1 MLIFESG
8 LDETTRLFLAD
19 KGFTVTSPDD
29 PITEL
34 DVLVNWIIS
43 GDFSVLVLNLSDN
56 WGPIAIKYLRTEIP
70 NLAIVGISDS
80 SSTMRWSEYRSL
92 FLENGGDDLLKNP
105 CNPRELA
112 ASIRAAVRRS
122 NGLVA
127 DTRQFTSGDAVIRV
141 NLTAQVVL
149 VNNISVL
156 LTGKERQLVM
166 LLAAHR
172 DVVITKERLLN
183 GMYSHLEDEPE
194 LKIIDVFVCKARKK
208 FDEIA
213 EGSGGVI
220 ETVWGRGY
228 RMK

>member
-80 SSTMRWSEYRSL
+80 NSTMRWSEYRSL

-149 VNNISVL
+149 VNNISVS

>member
-34 DVLVNWIIS
+34 VVLVYWIIS

>member
-80 SSTMRWSEYRSL
+80 NSTMRWSEYRSL